1 MTAGDAT
8 GTGEQMKP
16 VGPVWWLRGAA
27 WWALLALPAGL
38 LGGET
43 PRYRGFIIDDS
54 RVQNMPNLEA
64 VRAATKEQIDMVCAV
79 GVPAEILAFFQGVP
93 FEIIPQGVMPSGTPG
108 LYSPRD
114 RSVRVTAGIVT
125 TGHKP
130 VLLHELLHAYHDQR
144 LPGGVENPDIARFYE
159 RAKAIPAYARK
170 SHMMQNDREFFA
182 CSATTYL
189 FGVTAQEPF
198 KREKLRDN
206 QPDFLDYL
214 KKLFG
219 SNAGEYQGSLTRPP
233 NEEKA
238 PPAKG
243 TSATQTPE

>member
-1 MTAGDAT
+1 MTTSDVNALY
-8 GTGEQMKP
+8 EQMKLF
-16 VGPVWWLRGAA
+16 GAVWRLRGAA
-27 WWALLALPAGL
+27 WWVLLVLPAGL

-43 PRYRGFIIDDS
+43 PQYRGFTIDDS
-54 RVQNMPNLEA
+54 RVRNMPNLEA
-64 VRAATKEQIDMVCAV
+64 VRTATKEQIDMVCAV
-79 GVPAEILAFFQGVP
+79 GVPAEILAFFQSVP
-93 FEIIPQGVMPSGTPG
+93 FEIVPQGVLPSSTPG

-144 LPGGVENPDIARFYE
+144 LPGGFENPDIARFYE
-159 RAKAIPAYARK
+159 RAKAIPAYAQK

-198 KREKLRDN
+198 KREKLRDS
-206 QPDFLDYL
+206 QPDLLDYL

-219 SNAGEYQGSLTRPP
+219 PNAGEYQGSLTHPP
-233 NEEKA
+233 NESERR
-238 PPAKG
+238 
-243 TSATQTPE
+243 